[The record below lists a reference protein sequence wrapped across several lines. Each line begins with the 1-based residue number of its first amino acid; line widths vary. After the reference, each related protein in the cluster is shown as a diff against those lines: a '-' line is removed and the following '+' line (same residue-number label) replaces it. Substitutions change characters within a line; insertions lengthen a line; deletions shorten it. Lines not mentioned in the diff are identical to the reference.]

1 MKKKKG
7 SLVFELAVGQCA
19 VITINDEPDR
29 VLRTS
34 KVTAI
39 CSISADGKVIEFHT
53 EHGTEYKLL
62 ID

>member
-1 MKKKKG
+1 M
-7 SLVFELAVGQCA
+7 FELAVGQCA